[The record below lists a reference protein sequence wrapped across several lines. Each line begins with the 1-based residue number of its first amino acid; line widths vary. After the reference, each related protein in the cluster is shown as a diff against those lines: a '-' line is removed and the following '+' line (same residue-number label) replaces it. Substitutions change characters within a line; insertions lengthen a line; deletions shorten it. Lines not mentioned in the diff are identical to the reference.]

1 MTNTNYKNI
10 LDRLKIIVVGDLMLD
25 KYICGSVSRTS
36 PEAPV
41 PVVNVRKEYEQ
52 PGGGAN
58 VAINI
63 RNLGPKVELF
73 GLIGNDDSG
82 SLLKQLLKE
91 SKIQTKGIIVDK
103 QRNTTTKSRIIAENQ
118 QVVRIDKENSQK
130 VDSDLQDTLIS
141 KIKSSINK
149 SPVDA
154 VVFSDYNK
162 GVITKK
168 LVSEISRL
176 TRLKNIFTIADPK
189 GNDLIK
195 YSGVN
200 ALTPNTKEASDLCG
214 FNITDDRSLSKAA
227 RHLTDKCRLDG
238 VVITRGKDGIS
249 YRGKNKP
256 LKTVSSNAKE
266 VFDVTGAGDTVIS
279 SLLVSYLISNDW
291 DFAAQTA
298 NSAAGAIV
306 SRVGTSSL
314 SQNELLRLI
323 ESGGDKEDKIQ
334 DIDSLKNQLFEHKKK
349 GRKIIFTNGCFDLL
363 HPGHL
368 MILKESKALGDIL
381 VVALNSDSSV
391 RRLKGK
397 SRPLISENERASII
411 SSFDCVDYVTVF
423 TEDTPLRII
432 EQTNPDVIVKG
443 GDYSKKDVVG
453 REHVEKHGGEVVI
466 IPILESF
473 STSSLVEKIKNS

>member
-1 MTNTNYKNI
+1 MINANSKKI
-10 LDRLKIIVVGDLMLD
+10 LDSLKIIVVGDLMLD

-41 PVVNVRKEYEQ
+41 PVVNVKKEYEQ

-58 VAINI
+58 VALNI

-73 GLIGNDDSG
+73 GVIGNDDSG
-82 SLLKQLLKE
+82 ILLKELLKE
-91 SKIQTKGIIVDK
+91 SKIQTRGIIVDK
-103 QRNTTTKSRIIAENQ
+103 QRNTTTKSRIIADNQ
-118 QVVRIDKENSQK
+118 QVVRIDKENTLK
-130 VDSDLQDTLIS
+130 IDSRLQDTLIS

-149 SPVDA
+149 GSVDA

-168 LVSEISRL
+168 LISEISRL
-176 TRLKNIFTIADPK
+176 TRLKNILTIADPK

-195 YSGVN
+195 YTGVN
-200 ALTPNTKEASDLCG
+200 ALTPNTREASDLCG
-214 FNITDDRSLSKAA
+214 FNISDDRSLGKAA

-238 VVITRGKDGIS
+238 IVITRGKEGIS
-249 YRGKNKP
+249 YRLKNKP

-279 SLLVSYLISNDW
+279 TLLVSYLFSNDW
-291 DFAAQTA
+291 DLAVQIA
-298 NSAAGAIV
+298 NSAAGIIV
-306 SRVGTSSL
+306 GRVGTSSL
-314 SQNELLRLI
+314 SQNELLSII
-323 ESGGDKEDKIQ
+323 ESGGDKEDKIL
-334 DIDSLKNQLFEHKKK
+334 DIDSLKNQLYEHKKK

-397 SRPLISENERASII
+397 SRPLISEHERASII
-411 SSFDCVDYVTVF
+411 SSLDCVDYVTIF
-423 TEDTPLRII
+423 SEDTPLNTI
-432 EQTNPDVIVKG
+432 EQLSPDVIVKG
-443 GDYSKKDVVG
+443 GDYSKEQVVG
-453 REHVEKHGGEVVI
+453 REHVEKLGGEVVI

-473 STSSLVEKIKNS
+473 STSSLVEKIKKS